1 MTQESSTPWVEC
13 NDLPRN
19 AGLLRYLG
27 RADAQRV
34 PVARPSPDTDTWR
47 LGAHPDIVQHLWERL
62 NAALPADGRFLVADT
77 AALVDPDSGLILAVA
92 LGTQY
97 ALRLTGEG
105 LLRALEAGHETSHEF
120 ATVGR
125 TLDLGAAFGPGW
137 VFGRSDPREGEW
149 LRETVAAAAA
159 PD

>member
-13 NDLPRN
+13 NDLSWN

-34 PVARPSPDTDTWR
+34 PVARPSRDTDRWR

-62 NAALPADGRFLVADT
+62 NGGLPADSRFLLADT
-77 AALVDPDSGLILAVA
+77 AALVDPVSGLILAVA

-97 ALRLTGEG
+97 ALRLSGEG
-105 LLRALEAGHETSHEF
+105 LLAALEAGHETSHEF

-125 TLDLGAAFGPGW
+125 TLDLGATFGRGW
-137 VFGRSDPREGEW
+137 VFGRYDPREPEW
-149 LRETVAAAAA
+149 LRESAATITGA
-159 PD
+159 